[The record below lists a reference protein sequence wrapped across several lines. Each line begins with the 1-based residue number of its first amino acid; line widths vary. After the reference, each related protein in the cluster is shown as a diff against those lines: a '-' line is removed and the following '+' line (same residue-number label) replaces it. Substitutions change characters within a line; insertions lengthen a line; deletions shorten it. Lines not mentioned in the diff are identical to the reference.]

1 MKVNNGLITGG
12 KGEGGNDSLIIG
24 GKVRLNDNIITG
36 EKGEGKQRSY
46 CRWGLGGGNQPLTCH
61 VQMLEFRV
69 TMTIFFW

>member
-24 GKVRLNDNIITG
+24 GKVRLNDNTITG

-46 CRWGLGGGNQPLTCH
+46 CRWGLGGGG
-61 VQMLEFRV
+61 RGV
-69 TMTIFFW
+69 TNLLLVMYRCWSSELL